1 VAFRHSLSLA
11 ALIVLLLVPA
21 STAAQTFTPPPGVG
35 SVTFAWQ
42 WIDNTG
48 HIGTTGIS
56 LPLGQSVT
64 TSVLA
69 EVDYGVT
76 ERFAATLAVP
86 FVFARYTGQNVPL
99 SALLG
104 LDVDTCRCW
113 HQSFQDFSIAGRY
126 RFGDDF
132 WALTP
137 QVRVVMPSHNYPYQ
151 GEAVVGPNL
160 NQVLLGISGAW
171 RLAPA
176 LPKATVQAAYSFALV
191 EKAVEDLRTNR
202 SNLSMSFGYALTRSL
217 YVHGGALLQKTHGGL
232 TVAQLFDPN
241 TPADQKEQGD
251 RILEARYWHLTGGL
265 SYSVRFADLFFA
277 VEPYVWGR
285 DAHDG
290 IAYTF
295 GSTWYFDLSR
305 KAP

>member
-1 VAFRHSLSLA
+1 VLPFRQGLSLA
-11 ALIVLLLVPA
+11 ALIAVLLAPA
-21 STAAQTFTPPPGVG
+21 SAAAQTFTPPAGVG

-48 HIGTTGIS
+48 HIVTNGH
-56 LPLGQSVT
+56 LFRAGQSVT

-76 ERFAATLAVP
+76 ERLAATVAVP
-86 FVFARYTGQNVPL
+86 FVFARYTG
-99 SALLG
+99 ALPSRSG
-104 LDVDTCRCW
+104 FERDECRCW
-113 HQSFQDFSIAGRY
+113 NQSFQDFSIAGRY

-137 QVRVVMPSHNYPYQ
+137 QVRVVIPSHNYPYQ

-171 RLAPA
+171 RFAPA
-176 LPKATVQAAYSFALV
+176 LPKATIQAAYSFALV
-191 EKAVEDLRTNR
+191 EKAYEDLRPNR

-217 YVHGGALLQKTHGGL
+217 YMHGGALLQKTHGGV
-232 TVAQLFDPN
+232 TVEEGFAAPPELQ
-241 TPADQKEQGD
+241 AQGD
-251 RILEARYWHLTGGL
+251 RLLKMRYWHLTGGL
-265 SYSVRFADLFFA
+265 SYSVGFADLFFA

-285 DAHDG
+285 DTHDG
-290 IAYTF
+290 IAYTV
-295 GSTWYFDLSR
+295 GSTWYFSR
-305 KAP
+305 